1 MNVSF
6 FQIYDEQ
13 KSMVWRL
20 VSRYVPLKQDREDL
34 CQEVFLKVFKSL
46 KHFRGEASVK
56 TWVYRITVNTSL
68 SYLKKK
74 KRNEALMSA
83 LSVFN
88 VFSADD
94 KQIELDEDVF
104 KPLGKLN
111 PRQRMVLILADI
123 EDQSLDNIADMLNVP
138 VGTVKS
144 NLHRAR
150 EIVKKEL
157 EKNG

>member
-1 MNVSF
+1 
-6 FQIYDEQ
+6 
-13 KSMVWRL
+13 MVWGL

-34 CQEVFLKVFKSL
+34 FQEVFLKVFKSL

-157 EKNG
+157 GKNGQI

>member
-1 MNVSF
+1 MSF
-6 FQIYDEQ
+6 SQIYDEQ
-13 KSMVWRL
+13 KSMVWGL

-34 CQEVFLKVFKSL
+34 YQEVFLKVFRSL